1 MRKIIIYIILIIA
14 IIWLFIALKG
24 ECGKV
29 STEPIETV
37 RVETIPQEIEEDIY
51 NLIPKTNE
59 LSL

>member
-14 IIWLFIALKG
+14 IIWLFITLKK
-24 ECGKV
+24 EYDRV
-29 STEPIETV
+29 STKPIETV
-37 RVETIPQEIEEDIY
+37 RVDTTPREIEEDIY

>member
-14 IIWLFIALKG
+14 IIWLFITLKR
-24 ECGKV
+24 EYDR
-29 STEPIETV
+29 IETV
-37 RVETIPQEIEEDIY
+37 RVDTIPQETEEDIY